1 MCYGFN
7 NFPNKW
13 NYYKLMSQLQFF
25 VVAIAII
32 FIVTSLVNE
41 KRKKPAGPL
50 TLKRKQ
56 LLTNREQQM
65 FSVLSSA
72 LPECVVL
79 AQVSFS
85 ALVTA
90 EGWQSRNRFNR
101 KVADF
106 VLCSKQMNVIAVIEL
121 DDRSHIG
128 REFFDRERDNMLKQ
142 AGYTTIR
149 YHSVPPAEVI
159 RRDIE
164 NLLRSMQN
172 AQYG

>member
-1 MCYGFN
+1 MVLTTSPTNGTT
-7 NFPNKW
+7 
-13 NYYKLMSQLQFF
+13 YKPMSQLQFF
-25 VVAIAII
+25 VVALAII
-32 FIVTSLVNE
+32 FIVTSLINE
-41 KRKKPAGPL
+41 KRKKPTGPL

-128 REFFDRERDNMLKQ
+128 REHQDRERDAMLKQ

-149 YHSVPPAEVI
+149 YPSIPTTEQI

-164 NLLRSMQN
+164 DQLMAMHN
-172 AQYG
+172 ARYG

>member
-1 MCYGFN
+1 MLTSF
-7 NFPNKW
+7 
-13 NYYKLMSQLQFF
+13 LQFF
-25 VVAIAII
+25 VIILAI
-32 FIVTSLVNE
+32 VLVVSTVINP
-41 KRKKPAGPL
+41 KSSSSKSPL
-50 TLKRKQ
+50 TLSKKQ

-106 VLCSKQMNVIAVIEL
+106 VLCSKQMSVIAVIEL

-128 REFFDRERDNMLKQ
+128 RELLDRERDAMLKQ

-149 YHSVPPAEVI
+149 YHSIPPTEII

-164 NLLRSMQN
+164 NLLMAEYN
-172 AQYG
+172 ARRA

>member
-1 MCYGFN
+1 
-7 NFPNKW
+7 
-13 NYYKLMSQLQFF
+13 MSQLQLF
-25 VVAIAII
+25 VLVIAFV
-32 FIVTSLVNE
+32 FIVSTVVNQ
-41 KRKKPAGPL
+41 KSAKSKGPL

-65 FSVLSSA
+65 FSVLCSA

-128 REFFDRERDNMLKQ
+128 RELLDKERDAMLMQ

-149 YHSVPPAEVI
+149 YHSIPPTEII

-164 NLLRSMQN
+164 NLLMAEYN
-172 AQYG
+172 ARRA

>member
-1 MCYGFN
+1 
-7 NFPNKW
+7 
-13 NYYKLMSQLQFF
+13 MSQLQFF

-50 TLKRKQ
+50 TVTRKQ
-56 LLTNREQQM
+56 ILTNREQQM
-65 FSVLSSA
+65 FLILSSA

-79 AQVSFS
+79 AQVAFS

-90 EGWQSRNRFNR
+90 DGWPSRNRFNR

-106 VLCSKQMNVIAVIEL
+106 VLCSKNMNVIAVIEL

-128 REFFDRERDNMLKQ
+128 REHHDRERDAMLKQ

-149 YHSVPPAEVI
+149 YPNIPTTETI
-159 RRDIE
+159 RQDVE
-164 NLLRSMQN
+164 KLLLSTYN
-172 AQYG
+172 G

>member
-1 MCYGFN
+1 MLTSF
-7 NFPNKW
+7 
-13 NYYKLMSQLQFF
+13 LQFF
-25 VVAIAII
+25 VIILAI
-32 FIVTSLVNE
+32 VLVVSTVINQ
-41 KRKKPAGPL
+41 KSSSSKSSL
-50 TLKRKQ
+50 TLSRKQ

-128 REFFDRERDNMLKQ
+128 RELLDRERDAMLKQ

-149 YHSVPPAEVI
+149 YQSVPPAEII

>member
-1 MCYGFN
+1 
-7 NFPNKW
+7 
-13 NYYKLMSQLQFF
+13 MSQLQFF
-25 VVAIAII
+25 VVAIAVI
-32 FIVTSLVNE
+32 FIVTSLVSE
-41 KRKKPAGPL
+41 KRKKLAGPL

-65 FSVLSSA
+65 FSILSSA

-128 REFFDRERDNMLKQ
+128 REHQDRERDAMLRQ

-149 YHSVPPAEVI
+149 YHSIPPTEIV

-164 NLLRSMQN
+164 NLLRSMQDVR
-172 AQYG
+172 YG

>member
-1 MCYGFN
+1 
-7 NFPNKW
+7 
-13 NYYKLMSQLQFF
+13 MSQLQFF
-25 VVAIAII
+25 VVAIAVI
-32 FIVTSLVNE
+32 FIVTSLVSE
-41 KRKKPAGPL
+41 KRKKLARPL

-72 LPECVVL
+72 LPECFVL

-128 REFFDRERDNMLKQ
+128 REHQDRERDAMLRQ

-149 YHSVPPAEVI
+149 YHSIPPTEIV

-164 NLLRSMQN
+164 NLLRSMQDVR
-172 AQYG
+172 YG

>member
-1 MCYGFN
+1 
-7 NFPNKW
+7 
-13 NYYKLMSQLQFF
+13 MSQLQFF
-25 VVAIAII
+25 VVAMAII

-41 KRKKPAGPL
+41 KRKKSTGPL

-72 LPECVVL
+72 LPECIVL

-90 EGWQSRNRFNR
+90 EGWRSRNRFNR

-128 REFFDRERDNMLKQ
+128 REHHDRERDAMLKQ
-142 AGYTTIR
+142 AGYITIR
-149 YHSVPPAEVI
+149 YHSVPPKEII
-159 RRDIE
+159 RRDVE
-164 NLLRSMQN
+164 NLLMAEYN
-172 AQYG
+172 ARRA